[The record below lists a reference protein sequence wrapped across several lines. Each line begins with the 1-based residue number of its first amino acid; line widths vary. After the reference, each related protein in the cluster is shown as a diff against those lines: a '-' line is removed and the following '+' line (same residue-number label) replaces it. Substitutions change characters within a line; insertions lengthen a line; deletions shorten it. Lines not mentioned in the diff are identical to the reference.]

1 VDARFWTERLETIFE
16 DWEVCLVKERDKK
29 YEAAD
34 GEILTMELKE
44 EEGISLRA
52 MKDGKRCFSYTFEKG
67 EKAVSSLLGNITAL
81 MPFVDADPCDA
92 FPPGSEQYPDL
103 DLYDEAGLRTADG
116 VKIDALLQMES
127 TIRAVDRRI
136 THTRNCELH
145 ESELHVG
152 IINSRGVR
160 AHAKKTVYTLGAMAV
175 AQDGSDEVS
184 WYDWSWA
191 SRYRDLDGRK
201 LGSRI
206 AEKALSCLSGEVL
219 TTGVYHGLLTPA
231 AACQILEVLSPSFLS
246 ENLYKNKTCLRDKV
260 GTRCFSALLTVL
272 DSGLR
277 GTDAFPFDGEG
288 VPSQENVLV
297 KEGVLQT
304 FLYDTYYAKRMEKA
318 STGNSVRHGI
328 KEPPRCGSRGFFID
342 RGRGDDPEVGSGGVV
357 VEELMGAHMANTIT
371 GDFSLGAVG
380 HYYSGAAP
388 TPFKGVILSGNLFD
402 LLGQVSAVGKDLTF
416 YGPYGSPTLLVE
428 GLKISGR

>member
-1 VDARFWTERLETIFE
+1 METRFWTQRLETIFE
-16 DWEVCLVKERDKK
+16 DWEVCLVKERAKK

-52 MKDGKRCFSYTFEKG
+52 IKDGKRCFSYTFEKG
-67 EKAVSSLLGNITAL
+67 EKAVSALVGNITAL
-81 MPFVDADPCDA
+81 MPFLDADPCHA
-92 FPPGSEQYPDL
+92 FPPGSEHYPDL
-103 DLYDEAGLRTADG
+103 DLYDETGLRTADG

-127 TIRAVDRRI
+127 TIRAVDGRI

-145 ESELHVG
+145 ESELHVK
-152 IINSRGVR
+152 IINSPGLR

-191 SRYRDLDGRK
+191 SRYFDLDGRK
-201 LGSRI
+201 LGAQIGR
-206 AEKALSCLSGEVL
+206 KALSCLSGEIL
-219 TTGVYHGLLTPA
+219 PTGVYRGLLTPA
-231 AACQILEVLSPSFLS
+231 VACQILEILSPSFLS
-246 ENLYKNKTCLRDKV
+246 ENLYKNKTCLRDKL
-260 GTRCFSALLTVL
+260 GTRCFSAPLTVI

-277 GTDAFPFDGEG
+277 GMDAFPFDGEG

-297 KEGVLQT
+297 KGGVLQA

-342 RGRGDDPEVGSGGVV
+342 RGRGNDPEAGSGGLII
-357 VEELMGAHMANTIT
+357 EELMGTHMANTIT
-371 GDFSLGAVG
+371 GDFSLGAIG
-380 HYYSGAAP
+380 HYYSGG
-388 TPFKGVILSGNLFD
+388 TLVPFKGVILSGNLFD
-402 LLGQVSAVGKDLTF
+402 LLGQVLAVGKDLTF

>member
-1 VDARFWTERLETIFE
+1 MESQFWTQRLETIFE
-16 DWEVCLVKERDKK
+16 DWEVCLVKERAKK

-34 GEILTMELKE
+34 GELLTMEVKE

-52 MKDGKRCFSYTFEKG
+52 VKDGKRCFSYTFEKG
-67 EKAVSSLLGNITAL
+67 EKAVSSLLGNVTAL
-81 MPFVDADPCDA
+81 MPFLDADPCYV
-92 FPPGSEQYPDL
+92 FPSGSGQYPDL
-103 DLYDEAGLRTADG
+103 DLYDETGLRTADD

-127 TIRAVDRRI
+127 TIRLSDRRI

-145 ESELHVG
+145 ESELHVS
-152 IINSRGVR
+152 IINSRGLR
-160 AHAKKTVYTLGAMAV
+160 ADAKKTVYTLGAMAV

-191 SRYRDLDGRK
+191 SRYRDLDGHK
-201 LGSRI
+201 LGRRI
-206 AEKALSCLSGEVL
+206 AEKALSCLAGEVL
-219 TTGVYHGLLTPA
+219 TTGVYNGLLTPA
-231 AACQILEVLSPSFLS
+231 CACQILEILSPSFLS

-260 GTRCFSALLTVL
+260 GTRCFSEHLTVI

-277 GTDAFPFDGEG
+277 GMDAFPFDGEG

-297 KEGVLQT
+297 NDGVLQA
-304 FLYDTYYAKRMEKA
+304 FLYDTYYAKRMEKE
-318 STGNSVRHGI
+318 STGNSVRPGI

-342 RGRGDDPEVGSGGVV
+342 RGRMDDPEAGRDGVV
-357 VEELMGAHMANTIT
+357 IEELMGTHMANTIT
-371 GDFSLGAVG
+371 GDFSLGAIG
-380 HYYSGAAP
+380 HYCSGTAP

-402 LLGQVSAVGKDLTF
+402 LLGRVKAVGKDLTF
-416 YGPYGSPTLLVE
+416 YGDYGSPTLLVE

>member
-1 VDARFWTERLETIFE
+1 MDTRFWTQRLETIFE
-16 DWEVCLVKERDKK
+16 DWEVCLVKERAKK

-34 GEILTMELKE
+34 GELLTMELKE

-52 MKDGKRCFSYTFEKG
+52 IKDGKRCFSYTFEKG
-67 EKAVSSLLGNITAL
+67 EKAVSALLGNVTAL
-81 MPFVDADPCDA
+81 MPFLDVDPCYA
-92 FPPGSEQYPDL
+92 LPPGSEHYPDL
-103 DLYDEAGLRTADG
+103 DLYDETGLRTADG

-127 TIRAVDRRI
+127 TIRTVDRRI

-152 IINSRGVR
+152 IINSRGLR
-160 AHAKKTVYTLGAMAV
+160 AHAKKTIYTLGAMAV

-191 SRYRDLDGRK
+191 SRYFDLDGRK
-201 LGSRI
+201 LGSQI
-206 AEKALSCLSGEVL
+206 GEKALSCLSGEVL

-231 AACQILEVLSPSFLS
+231 CACQILEILSPSFLS
-246 ENLYKNKTCLRDKV
+246 ENLYKNKTCLRDKI
-260 GTRCFSALLTVL
+260 GTRCFSAPLTVI
-272 DSGLR
+272 DSGLS
-277 GTDAFPFDGEG
+277 GLEAFPFDGEG

-297 KEGVLQT
+297 KEGVLQA
-304 FLYDTYYAKRMEKA
+304 FLYDTYYAKRMEKV

-342 RGRGDDPEVGSGGVV
+342 RGRGDDPEAGSGGVII
-357 VEELMGAHMANTIT
+357 EELMGAHMANTIT
-371 GDFSLGAVG
+371 GDFSLGAIG
-380 HYYSGAAP
+380 HYYSGD
-388 TPFKGVILSGNLFD
+388 TLVPFKGVILSGNLFD
-402 LLGQVSAVGKDLTF
+402 LLGQVLAVGKDLTF

-428 GLKISGR
+428 ALKISGR

>member
-1 VDARFWTERLETIFE
+1 
-16 DWEVCLVKERDKK
+16 
-29 YEAAD
+29 
-34 GEILTMELKE
+34 M
-44 EEGISLRA
+44 
-52 MKDGKRCFSYTFEKG
+52 
-67 EKAVSSLLGNITAL
+67 
-81 MPFVDADPCDA
+81 
-92 FPPGSEQYPDL
+92 
-103 DLYDEAGLRTADG
+103 
-116 VKIDALLQMES
+116 KIDALLQMES
-127 TIRAVDRRI
+127 AIRPVDRRI

-145 ESELHVG
+145 ESELHVE
-152 IINSRGVR
+152 IINSRGLR
-160 AHAKKTVYTLGAMAV
+160 ADAKKTVYTLGAMAV

-191 SRYRDLDGRK
+191 SRYADLDGRK
-201 LGSRI
+201 LGTQI

-219 TTGVYHGLLTPA
+219 TTGVYNGLLTPA
-231 AACQILEVLSPSFLS
+231 CACQILEILSPSFLS

-260 GTRCFSALLTVL
+260 GTRCFSEHLTVI

-277 GTDAFPFDGEG
+277 GMDAFPFDGEG
-288 VPSQENVLV
+288 VPSRENVLV

-304 FLYDTYYAKRMEKA
+304 LPLRHVLCKKMEKA

-342 RGRGDDPEVGSGGVV
+342 RGRGDDPEAGKGGVV
-357 VEELMGAHMANTIT
+357 IEELMGVHMANAIT

-380 HYYSGAAP
+380 HYHAGAAP

>member
-1 VDARFWTERLETIFE
+1 METRFWTQRLETIFE
-16 DWEVCLVKERDKK
+16 DWEVCLVKERAKK

-52 MKDGKRCFSYTFEKG
+52 IKDGKRCFSYTFEKG
-67 EKAVSSLLGNITAL
+67 EKGARALVENVTAL
-81 MPFVDADPCDA
+81 MPSLDTDPCDVLPA
-92 FPPGSEQYPDL
+92 ASGHYPDL
-103 DLYDEAGLRTADG
+103 DLYDETGLRTADE
-116 VKIDALLQMES
+116 VKIDALMQMES
-127 TIRAVDRRI
+127 TIRTLDRRI
-136 THTRNCELH
+136 THARNCELH

-152 IINSRGVR
+152 IINSRGLR
-160 AHAKKTVYTLGAMAV
+160 AQARKTVYTLGAMAV

-191 SRYRDLDGRK
+191 SRYFDLDGRK
-201 LGSRI
+201 LGVQI

-231 AACQILEVLSPSFLS
+231 AACQILEILCPSFLS
-246 ENLYKNKTCLRDKV
+246 ENVYKNKTCLRDKV
-260 GTRCFSALLTVL
+260 GTRCFSPLLTVI

-277 GTDAFPFDGEG
+277 GMDAFPFDGEG

-304 FLYDTYYAKRMEKA
+304 FLYDTYYAKKMEKA

-342 RGRGDDPEVGSGGVV
+342 RGRGDDPEVGSGGVLI
-357 VEELMGAHMANTIT
+357 EELMGTHMANAIT
-371 GDFSLGAVG
+371 GDFSVGAVG
-380 HYYSGAAP
+380 HCYSGGAWV
-388 TPFKGVILSGNLFD
+388 PFKGVILSGNLFD

-428 GLKISGR
+428 GLKVSGR